1 MKNPGKEQQSPE
13 HSGTGDLAASVGARV
28 RAIRS
33 RRGMT
38 RKHLAHHSDVSERY
52 LAQLESG
59 AANISLSLLSRIA
72 TALDVNV
79 AAFLPA
85 DEQSTPPRYEPLH
98 ELIDTLST
106 NQLQQA
112 YRILKEKLTR
122 DKQAVHGV
130 AMVGLRGAGKSTL
143 GHALADNNKVPFVKL
158 DETISQLSGMDIGD
172 LISLRGQNVYRRY
185 ELQALQQTIA
195 DHRHAVLETGGSLI
209 SEKET
214 YRLLRQHY
222 YTVWVRAIPEDHMA
236 RVIAQG
242 DLRPISGAGRAQG
255 MEDLRLILDEREQD
269 YSLADYTLMTS
280 GRSVEVCVEELVRVC
295 APMLEDRK

>member
-1 MKNPGKEQQSPE
+1 MKNPGKEQQPLEHTSP
-13 HSGTGDLAASVGARV
+13 GDLAASVGERV

-38 RKHLAHHSDVSERY
+38 RKHLARHSDVSERY

-59 AANISLSLLSRIA
+59 AANISLSLLARIA
-72 TALDVNV
+72 TALDVDV

-85 DEQSTPPRYEPLH
+85 EEQATPNRHEPLF
-98 ELIDTLST
+98 ELIGTLSAD
-106 NQLQQA
+106 QLQQA
-112 YRILKEKLTR
+112 YRILKENLTR
-122 DKQAVHGV
+122 DNQAIRGI

-143 GHALADNNKVPFVKL
+143 GKALADNNKVPFLKL

-185 ELQALQQTIA
+185 ELQALQKTIA

-242 DLRPISGAGRAQG
+242 DLRPISGAGRVQG

-269 YSLADYTLMTS
+269 YRLADYTLMTS
-280 GRSVEVCVEELVRVC
+280 GRSTAECAEELVRVC
-295 APMLEDRK
+295 ASMLKDR

>member
-1 MKNPGKEQQSPE
+1 MDHEMPAHTGS
-13 HSGTGDLAASVGARV
+13 GDLAAQVGARV

-38 RKHLAHHSDVSERY
+38 RKHLAQHSEVSERY

-59 AANISLSLLSRIA
+59 AANISLSLLARIA
-72 TALDVNV
+72 RALDVNV
-79 AAFLPA
+79 ITLLPA
-85 DEQSTPPRYEPLH
+85 DEQPGPTQHEPLH
-98 ELIDTLST
+98 ELLGTLSRD
-106 NQLQQA
+106 QLEQA
-112 YRILKEKLTR
+112 YRILKENLAR
-122 DKQAVHGV
+122 DKQLLHGV

-143 GHALADNNKVPFVKL
+143 GAALAEHYKVPFVKL
-158 DETISQLSGMDIGD
+158 DETIAQLSGMDIGD

-195 DHRHAVLETGGSLI
+195 EHRHAVLETGGSLI
-209 SEKET
+209 SERET

-222 YTVWVRAIPEDHMA
+222 YTVWVRAVPEDHMA

-255 MEDLRLILDEREQD
+255 MEDLRLILEERDPD
-269 YSLADYTLMTS
+269 YRLADYTLMTS
-280 GRSVEVCVEELVRVC
+280 GRSPGECVEELVRVC
-295 APMLEDRK
+295 SSMLKGGEQDRG